1 MQCLRESSEVWGR
14 EELGGEFEETKW
26 IHAASLDR
34 DRRSR
39 ILSVNPLA
47 KDVPLSP
54 VNAA

>member
-14 EELGGEFEETKW
+14 EVLGGEFEETKW

-47 KDVPLSP
+47 KDVP
-54 VNAA
+54 A